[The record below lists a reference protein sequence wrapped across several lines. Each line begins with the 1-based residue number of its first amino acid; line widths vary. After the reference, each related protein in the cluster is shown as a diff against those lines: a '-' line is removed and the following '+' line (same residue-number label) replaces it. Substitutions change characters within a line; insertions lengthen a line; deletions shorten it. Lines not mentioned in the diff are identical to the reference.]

1 VSNQIGDPDLFG
13 RELEITEVA
22 VADELAAAASFVMG
36 QAAEA
41 CPVVLVRG
49 ASWQTSTAG
58 SRSLLR
64 DRSMDLFR

>member
-1 VSNQIGDPDLFG
+1 
-13 RELEITEVA
+13 

-41 CPVVLVRG
+41 CPVVLLRG
-49 ASWQTSTAG
+49 AQLKSSLDG

-64 DRSMDLFR
+64 DKAQDMFR